1 MSYNAILS
9 LFCCSNYFSFGNQ
22 ELLQVSSCVPLES
35 LFPPSFSFFKYFL
48 TFWIHKMLQVYLA
61 FSFSQPWNQ
70 PFFKE
75 SQFFIEEQCLETMI
89 CMIGVLIT
97 TRLSLLLGTLWV
109 RDKKFI
115 CVYTYMHIYTS
126 VFLHLFVCGPLKNYK
141 FILIPQIPIS
151 PTGFISPI
159 SLFATSFSNSEKT
172 GSFYLQYYIYCS
184 ILVHIQSSFK
194 TANPQPCEKHI

>member
-1 MSYNAILS
+1 
-9 LFCCSNYFSFGNQ
+9 
-22 ELLQVSSCVPLES
+22 
-35 LFPPSFSFFKYFL
+35 
-48 TFWIHKMLQVYLA
+48 
-61 FSFSQPWNQ
+61 
-70 PFFKE
+70 
-75 SQFFIEEQCLETMI
+75 MI

-194 TANPQPCEKHI
+194 TANPYPCEKHIWQTRLQHLHTAPLSLILQYLVKVIISQGHLG